1 MKLSTKLRYGLG
13 FLLDV
18 GLNGGGE
25 GNPVTL
31 KDVARR
37 RKVSDKYLW
46 QVIAPLKSA
55 GIVSATPGVNG
66 GYLLARPMGQ
76 ISLRDLVETLEGLPF
91 QSGPVE
97 RKKDRGEVDDA
108 TWRLV
113 SDRFSKI
120 LETISLESLVNQE
133 RMRQAAQAA
142 DYCI

>member
-18 GLNGGGE
+18 GLHGGGN

-37 RKVSDKYLW
+37 RNVSDKYLW
-46 QVIAPLKSA
+46 QVVTPLKSA
-55 GIVSATPGVNG
+55 GIVTATPGVNG
-66 GYLLARPMGQ
+66 GYLLARPMTR

-91 QSGPVE
+91 QPDGS
-97 RKKDRGEVDDA
+97 DGEPRRDEADEA
-108 TWRLV
+108 AWRLV
-113 SDRFSKI
+113 SDRFSGI
-120 LETISLESLVNQE
+120 LEDISLESLVNQE
-133 RMRQAAQAA
+133 RMRRAAKAA

>member
-1 MKLSTKLRYGLG
+1 
-13 FLLDV
+13 
-18 GLNGGGE
+18 
-25 GNPVTL
+25 
-31 KDVARR
+31 
-37 RKVSDKYLW
+37 
-46 QVIAPLKSA
+46 LKSA